1 MQFLRAWPRW
11 MSQVRFVT
19 STGEAFFEMKPRPQR
34 LIYFVPEFEEWEM
47 EAVEGFHD
55 YLADQGV
62 EFGRE

>member
-1 MQFLRAWPRW
+1 M
-11 MSQVRFVT
+11 T
-19 STGEAFFEMKPRPQR
+19 NTGEAFFEMKPRPQR